1 MGKMPDYSFYRRQE
15 EYSYLR
21 DVDSVALQ
29 HGRMAFDAALKNF
42 FEWKRGNRKG
52 ARVGFPKF
60 KRKGVSR
67 DSYATFNVNNSI
79 RIVDGDKFVTLPKI
93 GKVKIVLHRPFDGAI
108 KTVHVNR
115 RRSGRWYVS
124 LTVETDRVEP
134 SRRKR
139 PVDLDNL
146 KVVGLDMSM
155 ERFAVSSDADDSAIP
170 KYVRRYR
177 REQKRLARLQRRVSR
192 RKLTVSEIGT
202 EPSRNRMKAQLAY
215 ARLSERIA
223 DQRGDYAVKTAIHFA
238 KTYDVVVLEDIN
250 LQSMARTLRLGKSV
264 NDLGFGEFR
273 RWLEWEA
280 GKYGCY
286 VHYAD
291 KWFASSKT
299 CNSCGYRNDGL
310 KLSDREWTCPQCGDT
325 HDRDLNAAR
334 NLRDE
339 FLKEYSTAGTA
350 GIDAC
355 GDSASTLRETVARA
369 LSSKQEK
376 FAVCQSRAEAADLGR
391 G

>member
-1 MGKMPDYSFYRRQE
+1 
-15 EYSYLR
+15 
-21 DVDSVALQ
+21 
-29 HGRMAFDAALKNF
+29 
-42 FEWKRGNRKG
+42 
-52 ARVGFPKF
+52 
-60 KRKGVSR
+60 
-67 DSYATFNVNNSI
+67 
-79 RIVDGDKFVTLPKI
+79 
-93 GKVKIVLHRPFDGAI
+93 
-108 KTVHVNR
+108 
-115 RRSGRWYVS
+115 
-124 LTVETDRVEP
+124 
-134 SRRKR
+134 
-139 PVDLDNL
+139 
-146 KVVGLDMSM
+146 
-155 ERFAVSSDADDSAIP
+155 
-170 KYVRRYR
+170 
-177 REQKRLARLQRRVSR
+177 
-192 RKLTVSEIGT
+192 
-202 EPSRNRMKAQLAY
+202 MKAQLAY

-376 FAVCQSRAEAADLGR
+376 FAVCQSRAEAADLGL